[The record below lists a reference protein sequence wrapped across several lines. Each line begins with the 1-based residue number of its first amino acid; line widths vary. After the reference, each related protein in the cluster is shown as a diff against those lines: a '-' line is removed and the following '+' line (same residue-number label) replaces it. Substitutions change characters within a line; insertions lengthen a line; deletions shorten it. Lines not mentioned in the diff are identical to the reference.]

1 MHLNYFGTVQIVLLY
16 VISKN
21 NYLNVMRSV
30 RMHMINN
37 EDGEDIDAT
46 FNIVYKEVFRN
57 V

>member
-1 MHLNYFGTVQIVLLY
+1 MHLYCFGTVQIVLLY

-21 NYLNVMRSV
+21 NYRNVMRSV
-30 RMHMINN
+30 QMHMINN

-46 FNIVYKEVFRN
+46 FNVVYEEVFQN